1 MKFYSVITDTYASSP
16 NTAPTPTLLMRNLRF
31 SLIIPISLHMRLNRP
46 LLLKTFSRSIHWGIL
61 VCAIVIS
68 QNAWSEEVTQNTS
81 FQTVDVT
88 NRKASDESLQHS
100 TSFAM
105 TALMDLGNLNIPS
118 AVNNGMTAYGKYR
131 NSETLDRLGDENT
144 YRSSILSSA
153 GTETPVYKK
162 TDTTFRRLDPSFLR
176 QGQFNEVASEFEKRS
191 GMKRETFLTQLSDV
205 SEKKIRRSDP
215 QLVDKVVGRF
225 ESFISKI
232 PNAEFRANLEKGVKM
247 VPESVRS
254 GIIAKAV
261 QKFATPN
268 GPTSPEP
275 TTSPVVAKEEKDP
288 AKAPEETVAAVEAA
302 APAAASPAPETSSV
316 VPSREP
322 SSTNGK
328 NPLGNIIQAAIDTQ
342 ENEVSIFQQIT
353 KKYRSLTPNLV
364 N

>member
-1 MKFYSVITDTYASSP
+1 
-16 NTAPTPTLLMRNLRF
+16 
-31 SLIIPISLHMRLNRP
+31 MRLNLNFLKNFSRFILWGNLWCA
-46 LLLKTFSRSIHWGIL
+46 LLLI
-61 VCAIVIS
+61 

-88 NRKASDESLQHS
+88 NRKASDASLQHS

-105 TALMDLGNLNIPS
+105 TALLDLGNLNIPS

-153 GTETPVYKK
+153 GTETPVFKK

-176 QGQFNEVASEFEKRS
+176 QGKFNEVASEFEKRS

-232 PNAEFRANLEKGVKM
+232 PNADFRANLEKGVKM

-261 QKFATPN
+261 QKFATPA

-275 TTSPVVAKEEKDP
+275 PTTPVVAQEEKAP
-288 AKAPEETVAAVEAA
+288 ANVSPETVAALE
-302 APAAASPAPETSSV
+302 APAAPVTPSAPEVSP

-322 SSTNGK
+322 SSTDGK

-342 ENEVSIFQQIT
+342 ENEISIFQQIT